1 MTLST
6 IVRLLYVYKSNIKAF
21 EAILHCCCAAAV
33 QNLHWLVI
41 ICLTQFIQLTN
52 YTFSERFLFHF
63 RAPISILNMY
73 NLLVDFTCLVC
84 VYLQSNKCFL
94 STFYTIHVQF
104 VSHILLFERK
114 FFFLFFKVGSLGNTI
129 VLLTI
134 TSISVFFFNRFSK
147 H

>member
-41 ICLTQFIQLTN
+41 ICLTQFIQLAN

-63 RAPISILNMY
+63 RAPIYILNMY

-94 STFYTIHVQF
+94 STFYTIYVQF
-104 VSHILLFERK
+104 VLHILLFERK
-114 FFFLFFKVGSLGNTI
+114 FCILFFTVGFLGNTI
-129 VLLTI
+129 VLLT
-134 TSISVFFFNRFSK
+134 SIFRYFFFNRFSK